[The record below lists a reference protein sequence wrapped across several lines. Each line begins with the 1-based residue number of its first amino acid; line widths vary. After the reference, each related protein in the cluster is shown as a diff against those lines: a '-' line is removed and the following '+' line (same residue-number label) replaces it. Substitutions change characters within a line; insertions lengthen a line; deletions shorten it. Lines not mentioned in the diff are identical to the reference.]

1 MSDVQTFTEGQP
13 APAAE
18 ATPAATPAVET
29 PSTPTDNR
37 ERPALEKS
45 PSQSLRDAAR
55 ALANRRKEIRDQAAA
70 AAQPPAAPTATQSSP
85 EASDAA
91 QPETGPGDPSEA
103 DPAAVELAPIEPPKG
118 WKKEY
123 KAAFEALP
131 RNVQE
136 QVAESERTR
145 EADYLRRQNEVVERQ
160 RAFEVELQQMQ
171 QTRQQYQ
178 SGLDQALQMTLT
190 NNEFQDIRSM
200 EDVEAMA
207 QNDWPRWVRYQTH
220 QQKVGMLQQQLQEVR
235 QQNYQEQVGQWARF
249 AEEQDTR
256 FSEKFPD
263 AKELKDAAV
272 GYLKEQGFETN
283 EIARYWNSAAWRDA
297 RMQGI
302 ILDAVRYHKAKA
314 KADAAKRAPVPE
326 VQKPGVSAPK
336 ANPFQAEIAEL
347 EGKGGL
353 SLREAT
359 KLHSLRRL
367 ASAKK

>member
-1 MSDVQTFTEGQP
+1 MSDVQTFTEGSP

-18 ATPAATPAVET
+18 VTPAAPAVET
-29 PSTPTDNR
+29 PSQPADNR

-70 AAQPPAAPTATQSSP
+70 AAAPAAPQSSP
-85 EASDAA
+85 EVETETSP
-91 QPETGPGDPSEA
+91 PEAVPSETQAA
-103 DPAAVELAPIEPPKG
+103 DPAVDLPPIEPPRS

-145 EADYLRRQNEVVERQ
+145 ETDYLRRQNEVVERQ
-160 RAFEVELQQMQ
+160 KAFEVELQQMQ
-171 QTRQQYQ
+171 QTRQNYQ

-190 NNEFQDIRSM
+190 NNEFQDVRSM

-220 QQKVGMLQQQLQEVR
+220 QQKIGMLQQQLQEVK

-272 GYLKEQGFETN
+272 GYLKDQGFETN